1 MSKAKVQQILNE
13 TFESINDLILSFS
26 STSDKEVE
34 TRKILKVYAHAL
46 DRIENAVR

>member
-13 TFESINDLILSFS
+13 TFESVNDLTLSLS
-26 STSDKEVE
+26 PTSDKEEE
-34 TRKILKVYAHAL
+34 TRKLITVYAHAL